1 MIESKRE
8 IKDLELIKKFKDS
21 VLNCVNLMA
30 KFELVKFFDSVKN
43 KLSAKAIDLNVCTEI
58 LNFGMMMGE
67 CVGELTAVIN
77 STNPYLYKRVL
88 ILTIGHLMV
97 KLFNI
102 EDKEKRANS
111 IMARV
116 YKQVPNGSERL
127 LSIIALKLDS
137 HLKSGQRYES
147 SEVDTLIN
155 NLSLMFKAAF
165 YQPKCI
171 ERLNELDILKWASI
185 LRIEQIKYELNTDDF
200 QIVSD
205 LRSIENHRGIQITQ
219 RLIQI
224 IKSVKIEDLLL
235 KFVVT
240 KFRKNEWDLNDQVL
254 NLIETSNN
262 TSEWIEMIKKF
273 DLESKS
279 KALTRAELID
289 EMKRLEATGEIN
301 SYVKKLIERNETGK
315 CIIELCLDKL
325 DTVHKNSSNL
335 FFNMKK
341 KIEEYE
347 KSEISEWTK
356 LYKQEKKNNLESL
369 NCVHVVELVAVLCRS
384 VELVYKYK
392 ARDVQKIALLL
403 FMDSIVFNFSGRL
416 ANISTGE
423 GKSLITIWT
432 SIAYILIKGGNVD
445 ILTSS
450 EILAERDSLE
460 STEMF
465 AMFDIIVTNNCDS
478 LANADE
484 NVRKQRYSNSM
495 VVKYFEKEIRTD
507 LAGCLIIDEVD
518 SMCIDNICNTL
529 YISHQI
535 ADLTYMKHFYCLI
548 WHAVNNQDTQ
558 EYTEENVQKVK
569 TYVQSLMDGSYF
581 NYPSNLQD
589 FVNRR
594 LEVWINNAYVAK
606 HHAEEGNHYSLL
618 SMGKKS
624 GEAVI
629 NDLQTGVEQ
638 LNTQWSDGNIYGMT
652 GTLGA
657 SIERDLLAKAYDL
670 DFFQLPRFKKELN
683 VKQDDWLV
691 ANKCQWLEKI
701 NHDVDLHVSENR
713 VVSIDEQNQAKK
725 NLTIEG
731 DLLALEQQLKSKKL
745 ELQDL
750 NDTCGEMAE
759 ADRNRGGGQEPRR
772 TLCTHYM
779 REQKSC
785 A

>member
-1 MIESKRE
+1 MIESKKE

-30 KFELVKFFDSVKN
+30 KFELVEFFDSVKN

-67 CVGELTAVIN
+67 CVGELTLVIN
-77 STNPYLYKRVL
+77 SPSPCLYKRVL

-116 YKQVPNGSERL
+116 YKHVPNGSERL

-137 HLKSGQRYES
+137 NLKSGLRYES
-147 SEVDTLIN
+147 SEVDTLN
-155 NLSLMFKAAF
+155 DNLSLLFKVYY

-171 ERLNELDILKWASI
+171 DRLNDLPILKWSSI
-185 LRIEQIKYELNTDDF
+185 LRVEQIKYELNTNYS

-205 LRSIENHRGIQITQ
+205 LHLIEKLRGLEITQ
-219 RLIQI
+219 RFIQI
-224 IKSVKIEDLLL
+224 VKSVKIEDLLL
-235 KFVVT
+235 KFIVT
-240 KFRKNEWDLNDQVL
+240 KFRKNEWDLNDKVL
-254 NLIETSNN
+254 TLIETNKN
-262 TSEWIEMIKKF
+262 ASEWIEVIKKF

-279 KALTRAELID
+279 KALTRSEVID
-289 EMKRLEATGEIN
+289 EMKRLEANGEIN

-325 DTVHKNSSNL
+325 DTVYKNGSSL
-335 FFNMKK
+335 FSNMKK

-356 LYKQEKKNNLESL
+356 
-369 NCVHVVELVAVLCRS
+369 
-384 VELVYKYK
+384 
-392 ARDVQKIALLL
+392 
-403 FMDSIVFNFSGRL
+403 FIVFNFSGRL

-460 STEMF
+460 SREMF
-465 AMFDIIVTNNCDS
+465 AMFDISVTNNCDS

-495 VVKYFEKEIRTD
+495 VVYGDIGSFQRDILLSKYFEKEIRTD

-569 TYVQSLMDGSYF
+569 KYVQSLMDGSYF

-606 HHAEEGNHYSLL
+606 HHAEEGNHYSVL

-638 LNTQWSDGNIYGMT
+638 LNTQWSDGLQQFIQLKHLNRLGEESLKAIFMSNYVFFTQYKGNIYGMT

-683 VKQDDWLV
+683 IKQDDWLV

-701 NHDVDLHVSENR
+701 NHDVD
-713 VVSIDEQNQAKK
+713 
-725 NLTIEG
+725 
-731 DLLALEQQLKSKKL
+731 
-745 ELQDL
+745 
-750 NDTCGEMAE
+750 
-759 ADRNRGGGQEPRR
+759 
-772 TLCTHYM
+772 
-779 REQKSC
+779 
-785 A
+785 